1 VTPLSIHKTNQGF
14 TLIEI
19 LVVLALGLVV
29 LGAVLNIF
37 IKQNETSRAQQEI
50 AYAQQNVR
58 AAMDLMMRE
67 IRNAGCDMEGTA
79 FSGANSEVIPQAEG
93 TVIQV
98 RTDCRG
104 DNDGD
109 PPDGHCDDPNED
121 VTYSVN
127 ASFQLE
133 RNGQVLVDSPGGISF
148 GYVLSDGAVLDPP
161 GPGDPA
167 LVLDAAQREEIRGV
181 IIWCGVN
188 TANPAPDTGEY
199 RLRPLMNATEIRN
212 LRFQDVN

>member
-19 LVVLALGLVV
+19 LIVLALGLVV

-37 IKQNETSRAQQEI
+37 IKQNETSQAQQEI

-67 IRNAGCDMEGTA
+67 IRNAGCDMAGDA
-79 FSGANSEVIPQAEG
+79 FSAQEVIPQAEG

-98 RTDCRG
+98 RSDLNENGDCL
-104 DNDGD
+104 DA
-109 PPDGHCDDPNED
+109 NED
-121 VTYSVN
+121 VTYSIN
-127 ASFQLE
+127 AYYQLE

-148 GYVLSDGAVLDPP
+148 GYVLRDGTVFDPP

-167 LVLDAAQREEIRGV
+167 LVLDAAQRALIRAV
-181 IIWCGVN
+181 IIWVGIN

-199 RLRPLMNATEIRN
+199 RLRPLMNATSIRN